1 MKKHTLKISTVSVL
15 CVLCAVATDAF
26 GAGSVRALG
35 GTGTYNGTAAATSAT
50 TSSTAA
56 RATRAGSLRI
66 SPSTTR
72 SVSTVTRTTPSG
84 ATESTQRLSIGKY
97 LGGATSV
104 STSGGSSSGG
114 SATPG
119 ATAAEIAEINNNI
132 TNIISNAD
140 RIEDKVDAI
149 DNAKQDKLIA
159 DDEGIVEIENSTVSI
174 NMDNLAAA
182 LQSQGWAMGHK
193 IELRYDGDAHLE
205 WRYADTPS
213 ATWKKLMNLDE
224 LAGTYATATD
234 LANAISGLASTYATK
249 SEVNALSD
257 IVAQKADSDSVY
269 TKTATDALL
278 DAKANTADVY
288 TKSDIDTKLENV
300 ATDEV
305 VAGKQPKSTADYT
318 LGTATGG
325 WNQLTE
331 AQQSA
336 LNSGIDATKVGQI
349 ATNKA
354 DVASMYGALQVMDD
368 KIALKA
374 NQNYVETELGTI
386 NNAISD
392 IETIRSNATAGKT
405 ASDALGTGFDST
417 NTVASTI
424 ATLSDKV
431 DDLPTD
437 ANLAE
442 ANEKITALETAVGDA
457 NSGLTKSVADN
468 AAAIA
473 ANTAALADKPDS
485 DDLADVAFSGEYT
498 DLLNTPTIP
507 DVSGFATTAAMN
519 TALAGKQNSLT
530 EGQLAAVNSGVTST
544 TVAQVAANTNAIS
557 LQNDAIAANTEA
569 IADKQDKLNDAQ
581 TLAINSGITAD
592 KVSAYDAYATAIN
605 SKADATA
612 VATELN
618 KKADAEAVQDAL
630 DLKANTADVNT
641 ALALKANADDVYPKS
656 ETYSK
661 SQVDTAISA
670 ISGDAGSISEQIESA
685 LAGYTPT
692 SEINTALE
700 AKADKS
706 GVYPKAVA
714 IPGSGQYVLGFVDGV
729 QTYIPVVDA
738 NGNAGDPI
746 VAQVNE

>member
-72 SVSTVTRTTPSG
+72 SVSTATRTTPSG

-97 LGGATSV
+97 LGPATSV

-114 SATPG
+114 STTPG

-193 IELRYDGDAHLE
+193 IELQYDGDAHLE

-278 DAKANTADVY
+278 EAKANTADVY

-519 TALAGKQNSLT
+519 TALADKANASDLETLAGRVGTNETGISTNAGKITELQEVVTTNATNIANALADKQNSLN
-530 EGQLAAVNSGVTST
+530 EGQLAAVNSG
-544 TVAQVAANTNAIS
+544 
-557 LQNDAIAANTEA
+557 
-569 IADKQDKLNDAQ
+569 
-581 TLAINSGITAD
+581 ITGE
-592 KVSAYDAYATAIN
+592 KVSAYDAYANQIAG
-605 SKADATA
+605 KVDATTLEQNYYS
-612 VATELN
+612 V
-618 KKADAEAVQDAL
+618 AEADGKFATSQAL
-630 DLKANTADVNT
+630 NEG
-641 ALALKANADDVYPKS
+641 LALKANTTDLVQADWEEEDSAKLSFIQNKPTIPAGVIVDS
-656 ETYSK
+656 ELSL
-661 SQVDTAISA
+661 SSANAIQNKVVT
-670 ISGDAGSISEQIESA
+670 G
-685 LAGYTPT
+685 
-692 SEINTALE
+692 ALE
-700 AKADKS
+700 EKVIK
-706 GVYPKAVA
+706 GAV
-714 IPGSGQYVLGFVDGV
+714 PPSGQYVLGFVNGV
-729 QTYIPVVDA
+729 QAYIPIVDG
-738 NGNAGDPI
+738 NGDSDGPAIAAATGDTI
-746 VAQVNE
+746 E